1 MRASPLCEC
10 GQFDSLA
17 AFPSLTY
24 RTGAERLQPGLGA
37 TIATLKT
44 VASSSRFRPGGA
56 IACRGTVHDEAGVS
70 RGPTDIEAY
79 IARFAAPP
87 ADQLADFV
95 AAGRSRSLAPG
106 EPFCRLGQER
116 HELAFIH
123 EGIVRYYVVLPD
135 GDEATKDF
143 SFAPSF
149 TVSFGS
155 AAAGRPAAVAI
166 AAVTACRLSVWP
178 YAAMLALY
186 ERHAEWQK
194 LGRLL
199 AEVLYARK
207 ERREISFLLE
217 SAETRYRKA
226 LRAFPSEIAQIPQY
240 HLASYLG
247 IRPQSLSRL
256 RKRVGMN
263 LGE

>member
-1 MRASPLCEC
+1 VSGE
-10 GQFDSLA
+10 
-17 AFPSLTY
+17 T
-24 RTGAERLQPGLGA
+24 AE
-37 TIATLKT
+37 
-44 VASSSRFRPGGA
+44 
-56 IACRGTVHDEAGVS
+56 
-70 RGPTDIEAY
+70 IEAY
-79 IARFAAPP
+79 IARFATPP

-95 AAGRSRSLAPG
+95 AAARPRTLGPG
-106 EPFCRLGQER
+106 EPFCQPGQER

-123 EGIVRYYVVLPD
+123 EGIVRYYVILPD

-155 AAAGRPAAVAI
+155 AVAGRPAAVAI
-166 AAVTACRLSVWP
+166 AAVTACRLNVWP
-178 YAAMLALY
+178 YAAMRALH
-186 ERHAEWQK
+186 ERHAQWQK

-199 AEVLYARK
+199 AEILYVRK
-207 ERREISFLLE
+207 ERREVSFLLE

-226 LRAFPSEIAQIPQY
+226 LRAFPAEIALIPQY
-240 HLASYLG
+240 YLASYLG

>member
-1 MRASPLCEC
+1 
-10 GQFDSLA
+10 
-17 AFPSLTY
+17 
-24 RTGAERLQPGLGA
+24 
-37 TIATLKT
+37 
-44 VASSSRFRPGGA
+44 
-56 IACRGTVHDEAGVS
+56 VS

-95 AAGRSRSLAPG
+95 AAGRSRALAPG

-178 YAAMLALY
+178 YAAMLRFAS
-186 ERHAEWQK
+186 AMPN
-194 LGRLL
+194 GRSS
-199 AEVLYARK
+199 AGCWRKSYMRAKNGARSPSCWRARK
-207 ERREISFLLE
+207 PATARPCARSQARSPRSPNTILRPISASGRSRCRGCE
-217 SAETRYRKA
+217 SGSA
-226 LRAFPSEIAQIPQY
+226 
-240 HLASYLG
+240 
-247 IRPQSLSRL
+247 
-256 RKRVGMN
+256 
-263 LGE
+263 